1 MFENH
6 LSDFESSEKN
16 STSHQDMKFVFS
28 TIPRIIATY
37 WSKLD
42 GRTTQKSIFNAEN
55 VSQWCFLQYDT
66 HLLKQCPD
74 ETSKKR
80 VWVKYLMD
88 FVSLEKIFYGL
99 P

>member
-1 MFENH
+1 MFENL
-6 LSDFESSEKN
+6 LSDFESSEKI
-16 STSHQDMKFVFS
+16 STSHQDMKFIFS
-28 TIPRIIATY
+28 TIPKIIAIY

-42 GRTTQKSIFNAEN
+42 GRTTLKSIFNAEN

>member
-1 MFENH
+1 M
-6 LSDFESSEKN
+6 
-16 STSHQDMKFVFS
+16 QFVFS

-37 WSKLD
+37 GSKLD
-42 GRTTQKSIFNAEN
+42 SRTTQKYIFNAEN
-55 VSQWCFLQYDT
+55 VSQWRFLQYDT

-74 ETSKKR
+74 EASNKR

-88 FVSLEKIFYGL
+88 FVSLEKMFYGL